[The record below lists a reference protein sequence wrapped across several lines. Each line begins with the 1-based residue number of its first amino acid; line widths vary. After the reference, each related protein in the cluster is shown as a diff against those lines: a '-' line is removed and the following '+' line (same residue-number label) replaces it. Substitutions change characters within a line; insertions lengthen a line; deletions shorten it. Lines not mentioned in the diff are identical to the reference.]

1 VLGRNWPYYNRGM
14 RFALTVV
21 LAAACSQPVAP
32 LRGRPGD
39 VRGTAAIVP
48 HVPDSPDR
56 WRLNGSLDPDHPV
69 AWVRI
74 DLELQPRVE
83 LMVSVTTDGSR
94 DGFDSEIYGVDGTL
108 LATSATT
115 PRLSGTDD
123 IRDASLEAKGP
134 VYVRIAATAKHPS
147 GTYIVAAERG
157 APVVETPKVIP
168 CDPEA
173 FDSLNPLCKGECDFQ
188 HPDPRNRSCCALWE
202 KCRIPSRP
210 SCESAKLAWGSD
222 DRIVIPLGL
231 HQGIYGRPIAVLH
244 LDQRE
249 PPVAD
254 EALQRRRREQIKMF
268 PTKIDAD
275 RSTWELGRPED
286 HEVSWLRAHAFLLE
300 VPLPLTCR

>member
-14 RFALTVV
+14 RFAPVVV
-21 LAAACSQPVAP
+21 LAAGCSQPVAY
-32 LRGRPGD
+32 RPGD
-39 VRGTAAIVP
+39 TRATATIAP
-48 HVPDSPDR
+48 HQASSQDR
-56 WRLNGSLDPDHPV
+56 WLVSGSLDLDHPV

-74 DLELQPRVE
+74 NLELQPTVRLRV
-83 LMVSVTTDGSR
+83 VAITNDSR

-108 LATSATT
+108 LTATT
-115 PRLSGTDD
+115 WEPDLVSAAD
-123 IRDASLEAKGP
+123 IREANVEAKGP
-134 VYVRIAATAKHPS
+134 IYVRVAATAKHPI
-147 GTYIVAAERG
+147 GKFDVVAERG
-157 APVVETPKVIP
+157 DPVIQAPRITP